1 MSINLNVAH
10 IAGRLTRDPELK
22 ALPSGQSIANL
33 SIATNHT
40 YTNKEGEKK
49 DIAEYHN
56 VIIFGKQAENTAKY
70 MQKGHTVLVSGRIQ
84 TRMYEKDGARH
95 YRTEIIADSIQFGD
109 KQEAPTIGST
119 DVEYP
124 QPDDT
129 NDPRFVPF

>member
-56 VIIFGKQAENTAKY
+56 VIIFGKQAENSAKFLK
-70 MQKGHTVLVSGRIQ
+70 KGDEALVEGRLQ
-84 TRMYEKDGARH
+84 TRSWDKDGQKQS
-95 YRTEIIADSIQFGD
+95 RTEIIANSIQFGS
-109 KQEAPTIGST
+109 KAPTPKAGNT
-119 DVEYP
+119 DVDYP
-124 QPDDT
+124 VPEEGIE
-129 NDPRFVPF
+129 VPF